1 LQGYEREKGRG
12 RERKEEG
19 EPTGLAPAALFLT
32 GVDDHH
38 GRRRCRLCGEEKGG
52 GREK

>member
-1 LQGYEREKGRG
+1 VKRRGG

-19 EPTGLAPAALFLT
+19 EPIGLALAVLFLT
-32 GVDDHH
+32 DADGNH